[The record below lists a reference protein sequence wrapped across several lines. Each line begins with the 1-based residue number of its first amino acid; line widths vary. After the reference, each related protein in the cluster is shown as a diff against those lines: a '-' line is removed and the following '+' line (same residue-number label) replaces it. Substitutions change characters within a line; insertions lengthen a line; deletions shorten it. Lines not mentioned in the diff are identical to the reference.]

1 MAKKMG
7 FERVLKYG
15 VAGSTAGT
23 TLTRAR
29 DVSYETGNS
38 QGETTAGGDG
48 SAPPIETFRV
58 ATRTAKITWNMIN
71 DTADTA
77 LTALIAAARA
87 GTPVAIYYKDYSSGT
102 GYDGDMILTVTNG
115 APYKEE
121 QTFDFEGVPNNDSRD
136 PSLNA
141 S

>member
-1 MAKKMG
+1 MANTIG
-7 FERVLKYG
+7 YERVIYYG
-15 VAGSTAGT
+15 VAGSQAGT
-23 TLTRAR
+23 QLTKAR
-29 DVSYETGNS
+29 DVNYENGNS
-38 QGETTAGGDG
+38 QAETTAGGDG

-58 ATRTAKITWNMIN
+58 ATRTAKLTWNMIN
-71 DTADTA
+71 NTSDTA
-77 LTALIAAARA
+77 LVALLAAAR
-87 GTPVAIYYKDYSSGT
+87 GGNPVAIYYKDRAAGK

-121 QTFDFEGVPNNDSRD
+121 QTFDFEGVPNDDSRT